1 MVKCKVCGKEFESDR
16 QLHAHLKA
24 HKMRV
29 IEYYQ
34 SQYPRYDKFDNTII
48 KFKSKDQYFASDFN
62 TRTNLKKWIKSA
74 PKDEVKE
81 YCENLLIDRK
91 NKKNMPKYFLFSLVG
106 QWALF
111 TRFGFMCW
119 CHFNEVTV

>member
-1 MVKCKVCGKEFESDR
+1 MVSCKICGKEFDSDR

-34 SQYPRYDKFDNTII
+34 SQFPRYDRFDNSII
-48 KFKSKDQYFASDFN
+48 KFKSKDQYFSSDFN

-81 YCENLLIDRK
+81 YCERLLIDRK
-91 NKKNMPKYFLFSLVG
+91 KKKNLEYAPTQVELRLSLI
-106 QWALF
+106 
-111 TRFGFMCW
+111 
-119 CHFNEVTV
+119 HI